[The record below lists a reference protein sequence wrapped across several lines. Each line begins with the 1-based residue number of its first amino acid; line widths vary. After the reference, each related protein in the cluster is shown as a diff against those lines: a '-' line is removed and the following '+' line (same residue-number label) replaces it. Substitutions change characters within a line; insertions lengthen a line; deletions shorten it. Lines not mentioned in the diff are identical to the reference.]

1 MKRYAGF
8 LAACLTVIAGALALL
23 MLAYRQPDERRALCI
38 GAGFALVVQLAAF
51 TVARLMSARN
61 VIAGWGLGVVLR
73 FVALALFALVVAPG
87 LGLPLAAA
95 LVSLA
100 IYLFLT
106 TLVEPLFLAK

>member
-1 MKRYAGF
+1 MKRYAAF
-8 LAACLTVIAGALALL
+8 LAACLTVMAGALAVL
-23 MLAYRQPDERRALCI
+23 MLVYGQPDERRALWI

-51 TVARLMSARN
+51 SVVRLMSSRN
-61 VIAGWGLGVVLR
+61 IIAGWGLGVILR
-73 FVALALFALVVAPG
+73 FGALALFALVVAPR

-95 LVSLA
+95 LLSVA